1 MVLPLARSSYTH
13 SVKPDVEV
21 KKTYLGSDEEI
32 PSLDEMS
39 TDIPS
44 GLSNNLHSD
53 VVPIISSI
61 RVLSIHSRNEGRVV
75 EGESEER
82 RRTYQGILGTFFL
95 SIESSNGLS
104 RLLNSTT
111 LSLL

>member
-1 MVLPLARSSYTH
+1 MA
-13 SVKPDVEV
+13 
-21 KKTYLGSDEEI
+21 YLGSDEEI

-44 GLSNNLHSD
+44 WLTDDLHSN

-61 RVLSIHSRNEGRVV
+61 HFLLVHDRDEDWVV

-95 SIESSNGLS
+95 SMLSSNGLS
-104 RLLNSTT
+104 KLLNSTT